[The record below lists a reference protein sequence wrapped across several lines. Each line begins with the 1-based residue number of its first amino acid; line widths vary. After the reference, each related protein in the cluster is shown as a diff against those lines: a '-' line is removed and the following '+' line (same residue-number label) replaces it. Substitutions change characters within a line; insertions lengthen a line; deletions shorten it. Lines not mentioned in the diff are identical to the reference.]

1 MYLVI
6 LMNMIK
12 RLWQKLCGKSDDSK
26 TMSEMTLSEIM
37 ENNAATFL
45 MSVADNGEISYN
57 VDYKSEE
64 LFAEA
69 FFMLCNGFLASPVLK
84 DMLESDHKE
93 SVTRI
98 IELYHTYLDNITN
111 VDLNNNDD
119 EPIVDPGK
127 VI

>member
-1 MYLVI
+1 
-6 LMNMIK
+6 MNMIK
-12 RLWQKLCGKSDDSK
+12 RFWKKLFGDKSDYSK
-26 TMSEMTLSEIM
+26 TMTEMTLGEIM
-37 ENNAATFL
+37 DSNAATFV
-45 MSVADNGEISYN
+45 MTVADDGQISYN

-84 DMLESDHKE
+84 DMLNSNDVDRVE
-93 SVTRI
+93 SVGRV
-98 IELYHTYLDNITN
+98 IELYHTYLN
-111 VDLNNNDD
+111 LSKGEEPNDD